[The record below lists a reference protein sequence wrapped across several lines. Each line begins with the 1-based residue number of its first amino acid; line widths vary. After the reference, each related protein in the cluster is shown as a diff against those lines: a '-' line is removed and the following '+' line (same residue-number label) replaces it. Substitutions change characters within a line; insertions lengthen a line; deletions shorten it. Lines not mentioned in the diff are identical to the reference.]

1 MSEPTQAFDQ
11 WAVVDVMGHQRYA
24 GRVTE
29 QVIAGAGFIRVD
41 VPETKG
47 GPGFTKLFGPGAIH
61 SITICT
67 EASARTV
74 ADLIF
79 VPPIVEFDIHGD
91 RWCLTQAADEDD
103 PF

>member
-29 QVIAGAGFIRVD
+29 EVIAGAGFLRID
-41 VPETKG
+41 VPETKR
-47 GPGFTKLFGPGAIH
+47 GPGCTKYFGPGAIH

-67 EASARTV
+67 EGSARKV
-74 ADLIF
+74 AELIF
-79 VPPIVEFDIHGD
+79 VTPVTEFNILGE
-91 RWCLTQAADEDD
+91 RWALTQTDDDE
-103 PF
+103 F